1 LTYNTSIK
9 KRFGDSSKIIH
20 YRLLKVQ
27 QKETFNG
34 LEIPRTGRIIGL
46 DPGTTHVGLAVSDEL
61 QLIATP
67 IAALSRKSWK
77 KLLTDVEA
85 AIASYDALALVIG
98 LPLNSNGSESQMS
111 LEAREMARKFNLSL
125 KIPVFLQDERVT
137 SYEARKRLWDRG
149 VDPADTKKFV
159 DSESA
164 AIILTDFLDGL
175 RQRR

>member
-1 LTYNTSIK
+1 M
-9 KRFGDSSKIIH
+9 
-20 YRLLKVQ
+20 Q

-46 DPGTTHVGLAVSDEL
+46 DPGTKHVGLAVSDEL

-67 IAALSRKSWK
+67 TAALSRKSWK

-98 LPLNSNGSESQMS
+98 LPLNSDGSESQMS